1 MTASVP
7 LSLED
12 NIFLAKRNL
21 VDSIWKEARLE
32 GIAVTYPQTADVL
45 EGRVVADLSLEQ
57 NLALNN
63 LKQAWRYVLDEPHDI
78 DFEALMH
85 LNLLIGQ
92 GGVVRYAGEL
102 RDGLVRIGGTD
113 FVPAVPDEAL
123 AREEFARIL
132 FVEDPVMRALLAFA
146 WTCRSQLF
154 RDGNKRTAQLLAN
167 DILVHAGEGILAVPI
182 ELQDEFFTLLVAFYE
197 SNVPDELITFLRENC
212 IEKPAIGKVSEWKT
226 QPRRG
231 VRRL

>member
-1 MTASVP
+1 MTANER

-32 GIAVTYPQTADVL
+32 GIAVTYSQTADVL

-63 LKQAWRYVLDEPHDI
+63 LKQAWRYVLDEPHAI
-78 DFEALMH
+78 DFETLLH

-113 FVPAVPDEAL
+113 FVPPVPDENQ
-123 AREEFARIL
+123 ARSEFARIL
-132 FVEDPVMRALLAFA
+132 SVEEPVMRALLAFA

-154 RDGNKRTAQLLAN
+154 RDGNKRAAQLVAN
-167 DILVHAGEGILAVPI
+167 DILVHSGEGILAVPI
-182 ELQDEFFTLLVAFYE
+182 DAQGEFFELLVAFYE
-197 SNVPDELITFLRENC
+197 SNIPDELISFLREKC
-212 IEKPAIGKVSEWKT
+212 IEKPAIGKAST
-226 QPRRG
+226 RQS
-231 VRRL
+231 

>member
-1 MTASVP
+1 MTANAR

-78 DFEALMH
+78 DFEALMR

-102 RDGLVRIGGTD
+102 REGLVRIGGTS
-113 FVPAVPDEAL
+113 FVPPVPDEAL
-123 AREEFARIL
+123 ARDEFSQIL
-132 FVEDPVMRALLAFA
+132 ALEDALMRALFAFA
-146 WTCRSQLF
+146 WVCRTQLF
-154 RDGNKRTAQLLAN
+154 RDGNKRTAQLIAN
-167 DILVHAGEGILAVPI
+167 DILVHAGEGILAVPV
-182 ELQDEFFTLLVAFYE
+182 EMQGEFFQLLVSFYE
-197 SNVPDELITFLRENC
+197 SNVPDALIAFLQDHC
-212 IEKPAIGKVSEWKT
+212 IEKPAIGRS
-226 QPRRG
+226 
-231 VRRL
+231 

>member
-1 MTASVP
+1 MTANER

-32 GIAVTYPQTADVL
+32 GIAVTYSQTADVL

-63 LKQAWRYVLDEPHDI
+63 LKQAWRYVLDEPHAI
-78 DFEALMH
+78 DFETLLH

-113 FVPAVPDEAL
+113 FVPPVPDENQV
-123 AREEFARIL
+123 RSEFARIL
-132 FVEDPVMRALLAFA
+132 SVKEPVMRALLAFA

-154 RDGNKRTAQLLAN
+154 RDGNKRAAQLVAN
-167 DILVHAGEGILAVPI
+167 DILVHSGEGILAVPI
-182 ELQDEFFTLLVAFYE
+182 DAQGEFFELLVAFYE
-197 SNVPDELITFLRENC
+197 SNIPDELISFLREKC
-212 IEKPAIGKVSEWKT
+212 IERPAIGKADTRQS
-226 QPRRG
+226 
-231 VRRL
+231 

>member
-1 MTASVP
+1 MTANER
-7 LSLED
+7 LALED

-32 GIAVTYPQTADVL
+32 GIAVTYSQTADVL

-63 LKQAWRYVLDEPHDI
+63 LKQAWRYVLDEPHAI
-78 DFEALMH
+78 DFETLLH

-113 FVPAVPDEAL
+113 FVPPVPDENQ
-123 AREEFARIL
+123 ARSEFARIL
-132 FVEDPVMRALLAFA
+132 SVEEPVMRALLAFA

-154 RDGNKRTAQLLAN
+154 RDGNKRAAQLVAN
-167 DILVHAGEGILAVPI
+167 DILVHSGEGILAVPI
-182 ELQDEFFTLLVAFYE
+182 DAQGEFFELLVAFYE
-197 SNVPDELITFLRENC
+197 SNIPDELISFLREKC
-212 IEKPAIGKVSEWKT
+212 IEKPAIGKAST
-226 QPRRG
+226 RQS
-231 VRRL
+231 

>member
-1 MTASVP
+1 MTANGR

-45 EGRVVADLSLEQ
+45 EGRVVTDLTLEQ

-63 LKQAWRYVLDEPHDI
+63 LKQAWRYVLDEPHAI
-78 DFEALMH
+78 DFDALLH

-113 FVPAVPDEAL
+113 FVPGVPDENQV
-123 AREEFARIL
+123 RSEFERIL
-132 FVEDPVMRALLAFA
+132 SVEDPVMRALLAFA
-146 WTCRSQLF
+146 WACRSQLF
-154 RDGNKRTAQLLAN
+154 RDSNKRTAQLVAN
-167 DILVHAGEGILAVPI
+167 DILVHSGEGILAVPI
-182 ELQDEFFTLLVAFYE
+182 DVQGEFFELLVSFYE
-197 SNVPDELITFLRENC
+197 SNIPDELISFLREKC
-212 IEKPAIGKVSEWKT
+212 IERPAIGKA
-226 QPRRG
+226 G
-231 VRRL
+231 L

>member
-1 MTASVP
+1 MMANERLT
-7 LSLED
+7 LED

-32 GIAVTYPQTADVL
+32 GIAVTYPQTAEVL
-45 EGRVVADLSLEQ
+45 EGRVVPDLSLEQ

-78 DFEALMH
+78 DFATLMH

-113 FVPAVPDEAL
+113 FAPPVPDEAQ
-123 AREEFARIL
+123 ARDEFARIL
-132 FVEDPVMRALLAFA
+132 ALEDPTMRALLAFA

-154 RDGNKRTAQLLAN
+154 RDGNKRTAQLITN
-167 DILVHAGEGILAVPI
+167 DILVHSGMGILAVPI
-182 ELQDEFFTLLVAFYE
+182 DLQDEFFRLLVMFYE
-197 SNVPDELITFLRENC
+197 SNIPDALVSFLQEKC
-212 IEKPAIGKVSEWKT
+212 IERPAIGKAGKE
-226 QPRRG
+226 
-231 VRRL
+231 

>member
-1 MTASVP
+1 MTANGSLP
-7 LSLED
+7 LED
-12 NIFLAKRNL
+12 NFFLAKRNL

-63 LKQAWRYVLDEPHDI
+63 LKQAWRYVLDEPHAI
-78 DFEALMH
+78 DFETLLH

-113 FVPAVPDEAL
+113 FVPPVPDENQ
-123 AREEFARIL
+123 ARSEFARIL
-132 FVEDPVMRALLAFA
+132 SVEEPVMRALLAFA

-154 RDGNKRTAQLLAN
+154 RDGNKRAAQLVGTVQTLAQ
-167 DILVHAGEGILAVPI
+167 IPAAGG
-182 ELQDEFFTLLVAFYE
+182 
-197 SNVPDELITFLRENC
+197 
-212 IEKPAIGKVSEWKT
+212 
-226 QPRRG
+226 QPSA
-231 VRRL
+231 

>member
-1 MTASVP
+1 MTANGR

-32 GIAVTYPQTADVL
+32 GIAVTYSQTADVL

-63 LKQAWRYVLDEPHDI
+63 LKQAWRYVLDEPHAI
-78 DFEALMH
+78 DFETLLH

-102 RDGLVRIGGTD
+102 RDGLVRIGGTN
-113 FVPAVPDEAL
+113 FVPPVPDENQ
-123 AREEFARIL
+123 ARSEFARIL
-132 FVEDPVMRALLAFA
+132 SVEEPVMRALLAFA

-154 RDGNKRTAQLLAN
+154 RDGNKRAAQLVAN
-167 DILVHAGEGILAVPI
+167 DILVHSGEGILAVPI
-182 ELQDEFFTLLVAFYE
+182 DAQGEFFELLVAFYE
-197 SNVPDELITFLRENC
+197 SNIPDELISFLREKC
-212 IEKPAIGKVSEWKT
+212 IERPAIGKADT
-226 QPRRG
+226 RRP
-231 VRRL
+231 

>member
-1 MTASVP
+1 MTANER

-32 GIAVTYPQTADVL
+32 GIAVTYSQTADVL

-63 LKQAWRYVLDEPHDI
+63 LKQAWRYVLDEPHAI
-78 DFEALMH
+78 DFETLLH

-113 FVPAVPDEAL
+113 FVPPVPDENQ
-123 AREEFARIL
+123 ARSEFARIL
-132 FVEDPVMRALLAFA
+132 SVEEPVMRALLASSSILLAFA

-154 RDGNKRTAQLLAN
+154 RDGNKRAAQLVAN
-167 DILVHAGEGILAVPI
+167 DILVHSGEGILAVPI
-182 ELQDEFFTLLVAFYE
+182 DAQGEFFELLVAFYE
-197 SNVPDELITFLRENC
+197 SNIPDELISFLREKC
-212 IEKPAIGKVSEWKT
+212 IEKPAIGKAST
-226 QPRRG
+226 RQS
-231 VRRL
+231 

>member
-1 MTASVP
+1 MTANER

-12 NIFLAKRNL
+12 SIFLAKRNL

-32 GIAVTYPQTADVL
+32 GIAVTYSQTADVL

-63 LKQAWRYVLDEPHDI
+63 LKQAWRYVLDEPHAI
-78 DFEALMH
+78 DFETLLH

-113 FVPAVPDEAL
+113 FVPPVPDENQ
-123 AREEFARIL
+123 ARSEFARIL
-132 FVEDPVMRALLAFA
+132 SVEEPVMRALLAFA

-154 RDGNKRTAQLLAN
+154 RDGNKRAAQLVAN
-167 DILVHAGEGILAVPI
+167 DILVHSGEGILAVPI
-182 ELQDEFFTLLVAFYE
+182 DAQGEFFELLVAFYE
-197 SNVPDELITFLRENC
+197 SNIPDELISFLREKC
-212 IEKPAIGKVSEWKT
+212 IEKPAIGKAST
-226 QPRRG
+226 RQS
-231 VRRL
+231 

>member
-1 MTASVP
+1 MTANGR

-45 EGRVVADLSLEQ
+45 EGRVVTDLTLEQ

-63 LKQAWRYVLDEPHDI
+63 LKQAWRYVLDEPHAI
-78 DFEALMH
+78 DFDTLLH

-113 FVPAVPDEAL
+113 FVPVVPDEKQV
-123 AREEFARIL
+123 RNEFSRIL
-132 FVEDPVMRALLAFA
+132 SLEDPVMRALLAFA
-146 WTCRSQLF
+146 WVCRSQLF
-154 RDGNKRTAQLLAN
+154 RDGNKRTAQLVAN
-167 DILVHAGEGILAVPI
+167 DILVHSGEGILAVPI
-182 ELQDEFFTLLVAFYE
+182 DAQEEFFGLLVAFYE
-197 SNVPDELITFLRENC
+197 NNIPDELVSFLREKC
-212 IEKPAIGKVSEWKT
+212 IERPAIGKT
-226 QPRRG
+226 G
-231 VRRL
+231 VQRP

>member
-1 MTASVP
+1 MSAGSR

-45 EGRVVADLSLEQ
+45 EGRVVPDLSLEH

-63 LKQAWRYVLDEPHDI
+63 LKQAWRYVLDEPHPI
-78 DFEALMH
+78 DFNALAR

-102 RDGLVRIGGTD
+102 REGLVRIGGTD
-113 FVPAVPDEAL
+113 FVPSVPDEAQ
-123 AREEFARIL
+123 ARSEFARIL
-132 FVEDPVMRALLAFA
+132 TVENPVMRALLAFA

-154 RDGNKRTAQLLAN
+154 RDGNKRTAQLIAN

-182 ELQDEFFTLLVAFYE
+182 DLQGEFFNLLVAFYE
-197 SNVPDELITFLRENC
+197 SNRPDALIAFLQAHC
-212 IEKPAIGKVSEWKT
+212 IEKPAIGK
-226 QPRRG
+226 
-231 VRRL
+231 

>member
-1 MTASVP
+1 MTANGR

-32 GIAVTYPQTADVL
+32 GIAVTYSQTADVL

-63 LKQAWRYVLDEPHDI
+63 LKQAWRYVLDEPHAI
-78 DFEALMH
+78 DFETLLH

-92 GGVVRYAGEL
+92 GGVVRYASEL

-113 FVPAVPDEAL
+113 FVPPVPDENQ
-123 AREEFARIL
+123 ARSEFARIL
-132 FVEDPVMRALLAFA
+132 SVEEPVMRALLAFA

-154 RDGNKRTAQLLAN
+154 RDGNKRAAQLVAN
-167 DILVHAGEGILAVPI
+167 DILVHSGEGILAVPI
-182 ELQDEFFTLLVAFYE
+182 DAQGEFFELLVAFYE
-197 SNVPDELITFLRENC
+197 SNIPDELISFLWEKC
-212 IEKPAIGKVSEWKT
+212 IEKPAIGKAST
-226 QPRRG
+226 RQS
-231 VRRL
+231 

>member
-1 MTASVP
+1 MTANER

-32 GIAVTYPQTADVL
+32 GIAVTYSQTADVL

-63 LKQAWRYVLDEPHDI
+63 LKQAWRYVLDEPHAI
-78 DFEALMH
+78 DFETLLH

-113 FVPAVPDEAL
+113 FVPPVPDENQ
-123 AREEFARIL
+123 ARSEFARIL
-132 FVEDPVMRALLAFA
+132 SVEEPVMRALFAFA

-154 RDGNKRTAQLLAN
+154 RDGNKRAAQLVAN
-167 DILVHAGEGILAVPI
+167 DILVHSGEGILAVPI
-182 ELQDEFFTLLVAFYE
+182 DAQGEFFELLVAFYE
-197 SNVPDELITFLRENC
+197 SNIPDELISFLWEKC
-212 IEKPAIGKVSEWKT
+212 IEKPAIGKAST
-226 QPRRG
+226 RQS
-231 VRRL
+231 

>member
-1 MTASVP
+1 MTANER

-32 GIAVTYPQTADVL
+32 GIAVTYSQTADVL

-63 LKQAWRYVLDEPHDI
+63 LKQAWRYVLDEPHAI
-78 DFEALMH
+78 DFETLLH

-113 FVPAVPDEAL
+113 FVPPVPDENQ
-123 AREEFARIL
+123 ARSEFARIL
-132 FVEDPVMRALLAFA
+132 SVEEPVMRALLAFA

-154 RDGNKRTAQLLAN
+154 RDGNKRAAQLVAN
-167 DILVHAGEGILAVPI
+167 DILVHSGEGILAVPI
-182 ELQDEFFTLLVAFYE
+182 DAQGEFFELLVAFYE
-197 SNVPDELITFLRENC
+197 SNIPDELISFLREKC
-212 IEKPAIGKVSEWKT
+212 IEKPAIGKVDS
-226 QPRRG
+226 RRP
-231 VRRL
+231 

>member
-1 MTASVP
+1 MTANER

-32 GIAVTYPQTADVL
+32 GIAVTYSQTTDVF

-63 LKQAWRYVLDEPHDI
+63 LKQAWRYVLDEPHAI
-78 DFEALMH
+78 DFETLLH

-113 FVPAVPDEAL
+113 FVPPVPDENQ
-123 AREEFARIL
+123 ARSEFARIL
-132 FVEDPVMRALLAFA
+132 SVEEPVMRALLAFA

-154 RDGNKRTAQLLAN
+154 RDGNKRAAQLVAN
-167 DILVHAGEGILAVPI
+167 DILVHSGEGILAVPI
-182 ELQDEFFTLLVAFYE
+182 DAQGEFFELLVAFYE
-197 SNVPDELITFLRENC
+197 SNIPDELISFLREKC
-212 IEKPAIGKVSEWKT
+212 IEKPAIGKAST
-226 QPRRG
+226 RQS
-231 VRRL
+231 

>member
-1 MTASVP
+1 MSKGARLSV
-7 LSLED
+7 ED

-45 EGRVVADLSLEQ
+45 EGRVVANLSLEQ

-78 DFEALMH
+78 NFDTLLH

-102 RDGLVRIGGTD
+102 REGLVRIGGTD
-113 FVPAVPDEAL
+113 FAPPVPNNESV
-123 AREEFARIL
+123 RSEFAQIMSIR
-132 FVEDPVMRALLAFA
+132 EPVMRSLLAFA

-154 RDGNKRTAQLLAN
+154 RDGNKRTAQLIAN
-167 DILVHAGEGILAVPI
+167 DILVHSGEGILTIPVDLQSKFFELLI
-182 ELQDEFFTLLVAFYE
+182 EFYE
-197 SNVPDELITFLRENC
+197 TNIPDALVMFLRANC
-212 IEKPAIGKVSEWKT
+212 IEKPAIGKT
-226 QPRRG
+226 FGTGQH
-231 VRRL
+231 LA

>member
-1 MTASVP
+1 MSAGSR

-45 EGRVVADLSLEQ
+45 EGRVVPDLSLEH

-63 LKQAWRYVLDEPHDI
+63 LKQAWRYVLDEPHPI
-78 DFEALMH
+78 DFNALAR

-102 RDGLVRIGGTD
+102 REGLVRIGGTD
-113 FVPAVPDEAL
+113 FVPRVPDEAQ
-123 AREEFARIL
+123 ARSEFARIL
-132 FVEDPVMRALLAFA
+132 AVENPVMRALLAFA

-154 RDGNKRTAQLLAN
+154 RDGNKRTAQLIAN

-182 ELQDEFFTLLVAFYE
+182 DLQGEFFNLLVAFYE
-197 SNVPDELITFLRENC
+197 SNRPDALIAFLQAHC
-212 IEKPAIGKVSEWKT
+212 IEKPAIGK
-226 QPRRG
+226 
-231 VRRL
+231 

>member
-1 MTASVP
+1 MSGTARLSV
-7 LSLED
+7 ED

-32 GIAVTYPQTADVL
+32 GIAVTFPQTADVL

-63 LKQAWRYVLDEPHDI
+63 LKQAWRYVLDEPHEI
-78 DFEALMH
+78 DFDALAH

-102 RDGLVRIGGTD
+102 RDGLVRIGGTE
-113 FVPAVPDEAL
+113 FVPAVPEKER
-123 AREEFARIL
+123 ARSEFARIL
-132 FVEDPVMRALLAFA
+132 ALDDPLMRALLAFA

-154 RDGNKRTAQLLAN
+154 RDGNKRTAQLIAN
-167 DILVHAGEGILAVPI
+167 DILVHSGQGILAVPI
-182 ELQDEFFTLLVAFYE
+182 DLQGEFFELLIAFYE
-197 SNVPDELITFLRENC
+197 SNNPDDLIVFLRDYC
-212 IEKPAIGKVSEWKT
+212 VEKPAIGRAK
-226 QPRRG
+226 
-231 VRRL
+231 LF

>member
-1 MTASVP
+1 MTANGR
-7 LSLED
+7 LSIED

-21 VDSIWKEARLE
+21 VDSVWKEARLE
-32 GIAVTYPQTADVL
+32 GIAVTYPQIADVL

-63 LKQAWRYVLDEPHDI
+63 LKQAWRYVLDEPHAINFD
-78 DFEALMH
+78 ALLH

-113 FVPAVPDEAL
+113 FMPSVPDES
-123 AREEFARIL
+123 RVRSEFARIL
-132 FVEDPVMRALLAFA
+132 SVEEPVMRALLAFA

-154 RDGNKRTAQLLAN
+154 RDGNKRTAQLVAN
-167 DILVHAGEGILAVPI
+167 DILVHSGEGVLAVPVDA
-182 ELQDEFFTLLVAFYE
+182 QDEFFELLAAFYE
-197 SNVPDELITFLRENC
+197 SNVPDELISFLCGKC
-212 IEKPAIGKVSEWKT
+212 IECPAIGKGDVQVS
-226 QPRRG
+226 
-231 VRRL
+231 